1 MILLCT
7 NPLSLYYKYQNLSG
21 EAALGEIWCKCVG
34 AILKRAMRFLRYNQ
48 ASDLGMVMVVILM
61 IVPGKST
68 ELGETREEVT
78 PKEGDVEEAVF
89 GFAHERW

>member
-1 MILLCT
+1 
-7 NPLSLYYKYQNLSG
+7 
-21 EAALGEIWCKCVG
+21 
-34 AILKRAMRFLRYNQ
+34 
-48 ASDLGMVMVVILM
+48 MVDILM

-68 ELGETREEVT
+68 VLRETREEVT